1 MSKWFG
7 KIGYAVTEEIE
18 PGVWEDTIVEREYY
32 GDMTSD
38 RRKRQTS
45 GEINDNLNLA
55 NVISIIADPF
65 ALQNCSAMA
74 YADIMGAK
82 WKISEIE
89 VQYPRLILT
98 IGGVWNG
105 NSPGTSDKT

>member
-55 NVISIIADPF
+55 NVIRDRGSVP
-65 ALQNCSAMA
+65 
-74 YADIMGAK
+74 
-82 WKISEIE
+82 
-89 VQYPRLILT
+89 
-98 IGGVWNG
+98 
-105 NSPGTSDKT
+105 

>member
-7 KIGYAVTEEIE
+7 KIGYAVTGEIE
-18 PGVWEDTIVEREYY
+18 PGLWEDTIVEREYY

-45 GEINDNLNLA
+45 GEVNDNLNLA

-65 ALQNCSAMA
+65 AFSNCSNMA
-74 YADIMGAK
+74 YVEIMGAK

-105 NSPGTSDKT
+105 NSPGTSE